1 MRRNWARRIE
11 LYALAF
17 FGGIIGQ
24 WSIGLAK
31 HLWFFARRHVTLS
44 LR

>member
-1 MRRNWARRIE
+1 MTWIERCE
-11 LYALAF
+11 LYCLAI

-24 WSIGLAK
+24 WSIGLAR
-31 HLWFFARRHVTLS
+31 HLWFAFVRHGIIGR